1 MDLRTITP
9 TVPTPTPHH
18 RFTLQGRHG
27 PLTLSIE
34 ATLTAPWTILFGPS
48 GSGKSTILRALA
60 GITPHLNLTF
70 DHRNPT
76 SLPWQ
81 PLQNTPPQ
89 HRNLAYDPQQ
99 ALLLPHLTAAQNIR
113 FPETLRHTPPSASL
127 VPELTHLL
135 HLESLLPKYPHQLSG
150 GERQRISL
158 ARALAVP
165 NARLLLL
172 DEPFAGLDRTLR
184 DALLP
189 PLRAHLT
196 ARNLPVLS
204 VTHDPDEALLLQAEI
219 LRLHDG
225 HLTAQGPA
233 PAVLA
238 DEIGRL
244 AALLPKL

>member
-1 MDLRTITP
+1 MEPI
-9 TVPTPTPHH
+9 PHH

-27 PLTLSIE
+27 PLDLSIT
-34 ATLTAPWTILFGPS
+34 ATLTTPWTILFGPS

-60 GITPHLNLTF
+60 GLTPHLNLTF
-70 DHRNPT
+70 DRHTPT
-76 SLPWQ
+76 TSTWT
-81 PLQNTPPQ
+81 PLQNLPPQ
-89 HRNLAYDPQQ
+89 HRHLAYDPQQ

-113 FPETLRHTPPSASL
+113 FPETLHHTPTSKL
-127 VPELTHLL
+127 PELIHLL
-135 HLESLLPKYPHQLSG
+135 QLDPLLPKYPHQLSG

-165 NARLLLL
+165 NAKLLLL

-184 DALLP
+184 DSLLP

-219 LRLHDG
+219 LRLG
-225 HLTAQGPA
+225 NGALTAQGPA
-233 PAVLA
+233 PDVLA
-238 DEIGRL
+238 DEISRL
-244 AALLPKL
+244 RNLLPAPKETPR